1 MCDKNTLVFGV
12 EEDKCKVSIEFGH
25 DPIGWD
31 GASVTKGHV
40 GMNDQ
45 RNLGSI
51 GLGDAIILSKSLRW
65 SSQTSLLVCG
75 PICTEEHIIGSLT
88 KSQVFVCSNGVH
100 P

>member
-51 GLGDAIILSKSLRW
+51 GLGDAIILSKGNQVVEPAL
-65 SSQTSLLVCG
+65 
-75 PICTEEHIIGSLT
+75 EEAENSIQGCKGST
-88 KSQVFVCSNGVH
+88 VSHHNEIFMSI
-100 P
+100 